1 MYNSQQPTGFELQ
14 KYPEEARILLVQWD
28 SLLLQDGILY
38 RKFHR
43 SDGSVDFLQL
53 ILPSALR
60 RQYVE
65 RLHADLRHTGQTK
78 SVLAFSRRA
87 YFPGWRSQVRLI
99 VTVRF
104 ATFMGV
110 VLTRLNR

>member
-1 MYNSQQPTGFELQ
+1 MSNSQQPAGFDLR
-14 KYPEEARILLVQWD
+14 KYPEEARVLLVQWD

-53 ILPSALR
+53 ILPSVLR

-65 RLHADLRHTGQTK
+65 RLHADLGHTGQTK
-78 SVLAFSRRA
+78 SALAFSRHAMRTT
-87 YFPGWRSQVRLI
+87 QV
-99 VTVRF
+99 
-104 ATFMGV
+104 GV
-110 VLTRLNR
+110 VKLD